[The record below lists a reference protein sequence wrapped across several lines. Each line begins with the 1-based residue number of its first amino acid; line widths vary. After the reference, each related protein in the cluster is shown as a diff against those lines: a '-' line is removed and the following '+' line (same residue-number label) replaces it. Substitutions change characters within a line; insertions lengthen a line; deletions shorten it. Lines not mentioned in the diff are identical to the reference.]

1 MQAEQKKLV
10 LAYKIGNETE
20 SSIVVTA
27 DANGVGSIWGIMV
40 ANVGTANNA
49 DETANIKIE
58 ARDFT
63 STDDGST
70 AYTTL
75 VDTDDIAAWTLTSV
89 ASTNTEKTFQ
99 LNRGNAESGA
109 RWLRFTCNKS
119 ATGTAS
125 EVWLFVGGLANRAGT
140 EASYTA

>member
-1 MQAEQKKLV
+1 MQAEVKKLV

-20 SSIVVTA
+20 SSIQVTA
-27 DANGVGSIWGIMV
+27 DADGVGSIWGIMV
-40 ANVGTANNA
+40 ANIGTANDA
-49 DETANIKIE
+49 GETANIVIE

-63 STDDGST
+63 SAGDGDT

-75 VDTDDIAAWTLTSV
+75 VDTDDIAAWTLTSA
-89 ASTNTEKTFQ
+89 ASTNTEKTFH

-109 RWLRFTCNKS
+109 RFLRFTCNKS

-125 EVWLFVGGLANRAGT
+125 EVWLFVGGLTNRAGQ
-140 EASYTA
+140 AADYTA